1 MEINDELY
9 YEKEKL
15 KNILKWSDINK
26 SKQFKISFFIN
37 WSEKVAN
44 DIIVTFILR
53 FSQLN
58 ANGDQI
64 LFLDNNKTV
73 KIYSIIEK
81 KWVFSYVVTLIR

>member
-1 MEINDELY
+1 M
-9 YEKEKL
+9 
-15 KNILKWSDINK
+15 DI
-26 SKQFKISFFIN
+26 ISFN
-37 WSEKVAN
+37 
-44 DIIVTFILR
+44 LR

-81 KWVFSYVVTLIR
+81 KWVFSYVATLIK